1 MRFKMLVSSLLDT
14 IYNNLRSLVIG
25 KLYTSADLAYYN
37 QGRKFPNLIV
47 VNINVSIDSVL
58 LPAMSCVQDDRERVK
73 SLTRR
78 AIKVSTFLMAPMMM
92 GLLFCAE
99 PIVKLI
105 LTEKWLPCVSFM
117 RIFCITYLFYP
128 IHTANLNAIT
138 AMGRSDLFLKLET
151 VKKAYGLVLLVST
164 MFISVKVM
172 AYSLLVSTF
181 LSMLVNSWPNKKL
194 LDYSFW
200 EQMKDIFPSILLSVA
215 MGVCVYLVGTFMPP
229 TILTLVIQIVTGAVL
244 YFTGAM
250 LLQLEPFEYLLEIL
264 LQYIKRSKE

>member
-1 MRFKMLVSSLLDT
+1 M
-14 IYNNLRSLVIG
+14 
-25 KLYTSADLAYYN
+25 
-37 QGRKFPNLIV
+37 
-47 VNINVSIDSVL
+47 
-58 LPAMSCVQDDRERVK
+58 
-73 SLTRR
+73 
-78 AIKVSTFLMAPMMM
+78 
-92 GLLFCAE
+92 
-99 PIVKLI
+99 
-105 LTEKWLPCVSFM
+105 
-117 RIFCITYLFYP
+117 
-128 IHTANLNAIT
+128 
-138 AMGRSDLFLKLET
+138 
-151 VKKAYGLVLLVST
+151 LLVST